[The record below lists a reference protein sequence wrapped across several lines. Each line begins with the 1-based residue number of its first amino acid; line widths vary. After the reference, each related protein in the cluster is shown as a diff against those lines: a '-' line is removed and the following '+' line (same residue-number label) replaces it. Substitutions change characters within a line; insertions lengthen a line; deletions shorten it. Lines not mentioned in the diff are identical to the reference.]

1 MQIEVIKVLLSDVGN
16 KTKVSIIYE
25 KRHVPIMLCI

>member
-16 KTKVSIIYE
+16 KTKIIYE
-25 KRHVPIMLCI
+25 KRRVPIMLCI